1 MSIKYLVT
9 MNSQII
15 KYKNKS
21 KSYSVIIGK
30 NILTSISREVKNICP
45 RTKKIALIVDK
56 NVPTKFINILKKKL
70 KVYKP
75 ILFYF
80 TANEKTKS
88 IQTVDLFLDKLSS
101 LKLNR
106 TDLLI
111 SVGGG
116 ITGDITGFV
125 ASIFKRGINY
135 INIPTTLLAQVDSA
149 IGGKTGV
156 NSKFGKNL
164 IGSFYQPKLVVSDTQ
179 FLKSLPKKEM
189 ICGYAEILKHSIIK
203 DQKFFNWLK
212 INSGDIIKKKD
223 KQLSYAIKKSCEIK
237 MSYVNKDVNE
247 QNLRM
252 ILNFGHTFAHAI
264 EVKNRYSSKITH
276 GEAVLSGIILAVRL
290 SVVKKICDVK
300 ILREIEQIYSENNL
314 NYTYKEFLSSHKIV
328 SLIPFLKNDKKN
340 NDDKINFIC
349 LKKIGKT
356 TKPNNFK
363 ISTQN
368 LKKYCQFMS
377 QL

>member
-290 SVVKKICDVK
+290 
-300 ILREIEQIYSENNL
+300 LREIEQIYSENNL